1 MGLVSI
7 SRDFAGFFKIL
18 SAVTLCPPTVG
29 LSQQVTHHSEFYV
42 AT

>member
-1 MGLVSI
+1 MGLVSQEI
-7 SRDFAGFFKIL
+7 LLDLFKIL